1 MPNSFDAAV
10 ALVLAHEGGYSNDPA
25 DPGGETNFG
34 ISKRAYPSLDIFLL
48 TKDTATGIYRS
59 DYWTPAMESAPTQA
73 VANCALDCA
82 VNQGPA
88 ACRLCYDDDLRIFQ
102 LRRLLRYAQRIA
114 TRPATLEDAHSW
126 FHRVLDV

>member
-1 MPNSFDAAV
+1 MSNSFDAAV
-10 ALVLAHEGGYSNDPA
+10 DLVLVHEGGYVNDPA

-34 ISKRAYPSLDIFLL
+34 ISKRAYPMLNIRLL
-48 TKDTATGIYRS
+48 TVADAQAIYKS
-59 DYWTPAMESAPTQA
+59 DYWTQVMADAPSQA

-88 ACRLCYDDDLRIFQ
+88 ACRMLYDDDLRIFQ

-114 TRPATLEDAHSW
+114 TRPSTLEDAHSW